1 MAELMLIGLLSVR
14 VTAARGFLL
23 SRQGLSSR

>member
-1 MAELMLIGLLSVR
+1 MAELMLIAFLSVL
-14 VTAARGFLL
+14 VTAARGVLL